1 MPQLT
6 RAIIGCLVI
15 FLLAATTL
23 AQDSKPPKKKSAK
36 SRRPA
41 AASSND
47 DAQAA
52 PATDKV
58 DKVEDKKEATK
69 EEAAEVKAADEAKP
83 DAAAEKPAETAKTE
97 SAAAAK
103 TESAAAA
110 KPATVKAARQP
121 VKVEVSLTGVL
132 EAKNMTEISVRPK
145 VWSEL
150 KVRKAVAHGTE
161 VGKGDVL
168 VEFETEKI
176 DNALADRRS
185 DQRLAR
191 LALEQ
196 AERDLEAL
204 QATTPMDLK
213 LAERSKRI
221 MDEDFARYQEI
232 DKPLSEKSAKYS
244 LDTAR
249 NSLEYEQEELKQL
262 EKMYEADDLTE
273 ETEEIVLKRQRDAVR
288 RAEFMVEL
296 AEARYEETLKLS
308 IPRQEESLKD
318 TVERTALATEKAKAT
333 LPQSLEQARIAL
345 EKQKVV
351 RARSDKDLARLEADR
366 ELMEIAS
373 PTDGVVY
380 YGRSVR
386 GQWSGASAA
395 ADDLRPGGDITSG
408 EVFMTIVEP
417 RPIFVRATV
426 DEKNLHWIKPGL
438 EAVVQPAGYPDLKL
452 DATVSEVDSVPSSSG
467 KFEAKLKLKLV
478 GDADDIMPGM
488 TCTAKLLPY
497 VRREALVVPASA
509 VFADEIDSDKQF
521 VYMAVETGKPKK
533 QAVVVG
539 QKSGDK
545 VEILEG
551 LEDGDEILAQ
561 KPEEKK

>member
-6 RAIIGCLVI
+6 RAFIGCLVI

-23 AQDSKPPKKKSAK
+23 AQDSSPPKKKSAK
-36 SRRPA
+36 SHRPA
-41 AASSND
+41 AARSND
-47 DAQAA
+47 DAQAES
-52 PATDKV
+52 ATDKV
-58 DKVEDKKEATK
+58 EEKKEAA
-69 EEAAEVKAADEAKP
+69 EEKAAEETKP
-83 DAAAEKPAETAKTE
+83 GAAAEKPAETAKAE
-97 SAAAAK
+97 AAK
-103 TESAAAA
+103 TESAAPA
-110 KPATVKAARQP
+110 KPATVKATRQP

-145 VWSEL
+145 VWSEF

-204 QATTPMDLK
+204 QVTTPMDLK

-318 TVERTALATEKAKAT
+318 AVERTALATEKAKAV
-333 LPQSLEQARIAL
+333 LPVSLEQARIAL

-366 ELMEIAS
+366 ELMEITS

-386 GQWSGASAA
+386 GQWSGASTA
-395 ADDLRPGGDITSG
+395 ADDLRPGGEITSG
-408 EVFMTIVEP
+408 KVFMTVVEP
-417 RPIFVRATV
+417 RPIFVRATI

-488 TCTAKLLPY
+488 TCTAKLVPY

-509 VFADEIDSDKQF
+509 VFADDIDSEKRH
-521 VYMAVETGKPKK
+521 VYLAVESGKPKK

>member
-6 RAIIGCLVI
+6 RAFIGCLMI

-41 AASSND
+41 AARSSD
-47 DAQAA
+47 DAQAEST
-52 PATDKV
+52 TDE
-58 DKVEDKKEATK
+58 VEEKKEATK
-69 EEAAEVKAADEAKP
+69 EEAAEEKAADEVKP
-83 DAAAEKPAETAKTE
+83 DTAAEKPAETAKAEATE
-97 SAAAAK
+97 TAKAAE
-103 TESAAAA
+103 TSPA
-110 KPATVKAARQP
+110 KPATVKATRQP
-121 VKVEVSLTGVL
+121 LKVEVSLTGVV
-132 EAKNMTEISVRPK
+132 EAKNMAESSVRPK

-150 KVRKAVAHGTE
+150 KVRKAVEHGTE
-161 VGKGDVL
+161 VEEGDVL

-196 AERDLEAL
+196 AERDFEAL
-204 QATTPMDLK
+204 ETTTPMDLK
-213 LAERSKRI
+213 LAERSQRI
-221 MDEDFARYQEI
+221 MDEDFARYQEV

-244 LDTAR
+244 LEMAKET
-249 NSLEYEQEELKQL
+249 LEYEREELKQL

-318 TVERTALATEKAKAT
+318 TVERTALATERAKAV
-333 LPQSLEQARIAL
+333 LPANLEQARIAL

-366 ELMEIAS
+366 ELMKITS

-395 ADDLRPGGDITSG
+395 ADDLRPGGEITSG
-408 EVFMTIVEP
+408 EVFMTVVEP

-426 DEKNLHWIKPGL
+426 DEKNLHWVKPGL

-452 DATVSEVDSVPSSSG
+452 DATVSEVDSVPSSAG

-478 GDADDIMPGM
+478 GDADEIMPGM
-488 TCTAKLLPY
+488 TCTAKLVPY
-497 VRREALVVPASA
+497 VRRAALVVPASA
-509 VFADEIDSDKQF
+509 VFADEIDSEKRH
-521 VYMAVETGKPKK
+521 VYLAAESGKPKK